1 MTTIE
6 NRPLGILRLDTRFP
20 RIPGD
25 IANPSSYS
33 FPVTIKVVPNAV
45 FSRAE
50 KVGDEEV
57 LALFLEAA
65 LELEADGVFAV
76 TTSCGFL
83 SQYQSQIATAL
94 KVPVFLSSLL
104 QIPLAHLM
112 TGRRVG
118 VITARAETLTE
129 DHLRASGWRP
139 DIPLA
144 VGGLEGRPYFAGSIL
159 DDAEDISPEHI
170 QNEVMDTA
178 RELSEIHPDIGSFVF
193 ECHNLAPYAGMV
205 AEEFQKPVFDIV
217 AMAHWVHANVIKRGF
232 ARY

>member
-1 MTTIE
+1 ME

-25 IANPSSYS
+25 IANPASYS

-45 FSRAE
+45 FSGAE
-50 KVGDEEV
+50 RVGDREV

-83 SQYQSQIATAL
+83 SQYQSRIAGAL

-104 QIPLAHLM
+104 QIPLAHRM

-118 VITARAETLTE
+118 VITARAVTLTDE
-129 DHLRASGWRP
+129 HLKASGWTP

-144 VGGLEGRPYFAGSIL
+144 VGGLEGKPHFAASIL
-159 DDAEDISPEHI
+159 ADAEDLSPEHI
-170 QNEVMDTA
+170 QNEVMEAA
-178 RELSEIHPDIGSFVF
+178 RELMEKHPDIGSFVF

-205 AEEFQKPVFDIV
+205 AEAFQKPVFDIV
-217 AMAHWVHANVIKRGF
+217 AMAHWVQANVFKRGF
-232 ARY
+232 ARC